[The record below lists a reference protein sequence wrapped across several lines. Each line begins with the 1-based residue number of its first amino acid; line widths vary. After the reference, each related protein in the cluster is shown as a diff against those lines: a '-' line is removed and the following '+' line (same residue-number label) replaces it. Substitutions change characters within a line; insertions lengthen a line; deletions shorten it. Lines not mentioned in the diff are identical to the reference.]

1 MKSER
6 EQNDRSARKM
16 KRLLS
21 QWALVSTV
29 LCLLALTSLLLF
41 APTFLEVVEPML
53 NPWLGFCRAVT
64 PELWQVRGNVLLG
77 LAWLFSGMVIYST
90 LAGAIFVMSAS
101 GIEKLREPK
110 KEAVENE

>member
-1 MKSER
+1 MK
-6 EQNDRSARKM
+6 Q
-16 KRLLS
+16 LLS

-53 NPWLGFCRAVT
+53 NPWLGFCQAVT
-64 PELWQVRGNVLLG
+64 PGAWQVRGNIPLG
-77 LAWLFSGMVIYST
+77 LGWLFSGVVIYSMLT
-90 LAGAIFVMSAS
+90 GAIFIMSAA

-110 KEAVENE
+110 KEAIKNE

>member
-1 MKSER
+1 
-6 EQNDRSARKM
+6 M
-16 KRLLS
+16 KRLLT

-29 LCLLALTSLLLF
+29 LCLLVLTSLLLF

-53 NPWLGFCRAVT
+53 NVWLGFCRAVT
-64 PELWQVRGNVLLG
+64 PGAWQVRGNIPLG
-77 LAWLFSGMVIYST
+77 LGWLFSGVVIYPM
-90 LAGAIFVMSAS
+90 LAGAIFVVSAA

>member
-6 EQNDRSARKM
+6 EQNDRSAKKM

-21 QWALVSTV
+21 QWALVSNA

-53 NPWLGFCRAVT
+53 NAWLGFCRIVT
-64 PELWQVRGNVLLG
+64 PDAWEVRGNILLG
-77 LAWLFSGMVIYST
+77 LGWLFSGVVIYSMLT
-90 LAGAIFVMSAS
+90 GAIFVVSAA

-110 KEAVENE
+110 KEAVKNE